1 MTLTW
6 YRHLF
11 FWSKKVWLQ
20 GTIPE
25 ENNML
30 KSLPWY
36 WPKFEFIYL
45 DIQLFHVIVAV
56 LQIQYCISCSNGWHT
71 LLECG
76 RSWVRAQS
84 SQTKDYEISM
94 CCFSAKHAAL
104 RRKSKDWLAWNH
116 ENVFKLS
123 NMTYLPVNCCFS
135 ELALKKYN

>member
-1 MTLTW
+1 MSQL
-6 YRHLF
+6 LF

-56 LQIQYCISCSNGWHT
+56 LQIQYRIGGVMVGILSLNVIDRGF
-71 LLECG
+71 EP
-76 RSWVRAQS
+76 
-84 SQTKDYEISM
+84 SQVKPKTMKLVFVASPLSM
-94 CCFSAKHAAL
+94 QH
-104 RRKSKDWLAWNH
+104 
-116 ENVFKLS
+116 
-123 NMTYLPVNCCFS
+123 
-135 ELALKKYN
+135 